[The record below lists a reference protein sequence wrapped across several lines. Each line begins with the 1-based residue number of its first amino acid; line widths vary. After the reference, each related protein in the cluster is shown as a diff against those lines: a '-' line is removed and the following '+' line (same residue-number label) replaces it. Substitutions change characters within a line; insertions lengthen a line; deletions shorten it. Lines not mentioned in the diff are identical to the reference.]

1 MFWIQT
7 RIHYEIEVRQILET
21 ELQNN
26 ETLLEYTYGSLF
38 YSLPSVSIYA
48 GLTSERILIIK
59 ESFFV
64 RNKKNIQHPHELYR
78 DNFLGSQSFISKN

>member
-1 MFWIQT
+1 MDSNKNT
-7 RIHYEIEVRQILET
+7 YEIEVRQILET

-38 YSLPSVSIYA
+38 YSFPSVSVYV

-59 ESFFV
+59 KV
-64 RNKKNIQHPHELYR
+64 
-78 DNFLGSQSFISKN
+78 